1 MQQRYYDPAIGR
13 FLSVDPMA
21 SDMQIGWNFNRYNY
35 AANSPYTFVDP
46 DGREIAFI
54 GTSAERWLLHE
65 SLRKVEASNPASAA
79 RAQLLRDWPNLHTVR
94 FPVSGEAPQNKTT
107 GIMANDSNGVGT
119 GSESIVD
126 PTATTNTFNSDGTP
140 AAISGEAAL
149 AHEFLGHGGDKDKG
163 VVDRR
168 VNPSTGERRS
178 EESAMDADGEYQDAV
193 YKPRRDCH
201 SDC

>member
-149 AHEFLGHGGDKDKG
+149 GHKPDARPERQ
-163 VVDRR
+163 DRR
-168 VNPSTGERRS
+168 GHRRQQRPWP
-178 EESAMDADGEYQDAV
+178 AHRHGAGGQGR
-193 YKPRRDCH
+193 PRRH
-201 SDC
+201 GLPQP